1 MANQVP
7 TKVKTKKIKKSRIKE
22 VGSELK
28 KVSFPTFSKTVKQ
41 TGIVISVVLLFTLVL
56 MGIDWLLSLLYELL
70 VSGI

>member
-7 TKVKTKKIKKSRIKE
+7 TKTKAQKVKKSRIKE

-28 KVSFPTFSKTVKQ
+28 KVSFPTFRKTVKQ
-41 TGIVISVVLLFTLVL
+41 TGVVISVVLLFTLVL
-56 MGIDWLLSLLYELL
+56 MGIDYLLSLLYNLL